1 MLDNDGDWKGLTS
14 TCSGGL
20 EMQLRKQHGLQG
32 FGLMAVLNNLVF
44 TL

>member
-20 EMQLRKQHGLQG
+20 EMQLRERHGL
-32 FGLMAVLNNLVF
+32 
-44 TL
+44 